1 MRAEG
6 PNHYPY
12 ILGMALN
19 HYEIKPKV
27 SICFRLQPGLENW
40 QFSVN
45 NSALGHYRQNNTLLE
60 YLQFLFNNSKTICI
74 VERK

>member
-19 HYEIKPKV
+19 HYKIKPKV
-27 SICFRLQPGLENW
+27 SICFRLQQSLENR
-40 QFSVN
+40 QFNINKNKEGCIANYSP
-45 NSALGHYRQNNTLLE
+45 LGIFI
-60 YLQFLFNNSKTICI
+60 FLSKKSKTLYRI
-74 VERK
+74 